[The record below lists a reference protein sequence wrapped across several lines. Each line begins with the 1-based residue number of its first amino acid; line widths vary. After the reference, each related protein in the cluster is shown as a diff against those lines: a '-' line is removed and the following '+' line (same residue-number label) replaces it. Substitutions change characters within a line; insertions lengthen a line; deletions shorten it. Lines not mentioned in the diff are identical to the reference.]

1 MKALEI
7 LNKYKSEQKFLLN
20 RMKQSLPHRDIRIIN
35 DDIESCEI
43 AIEELEALEN
53 RSCDNCKYKSS
64 NYDKSI
70 TWCIN
75 EKVNKSNLH
84 DLIIED
90 DFYCNKWESK

>member
-1 MKALEI
+1 MTKEQVIQGYLMNSHKVVAEMLYDTIE
-7 LNKYKSEQKFLLN
+7 KY
-20 RMKQSLPHRDIRIIN
+20 
-35 DDIESCEI
+35 
-43 AIEELEALEN
+43 EN
-53 RSCDNCKYKSS
+53 RSCDSCKYKSS